1 MNISEKAVANHAAGC
16 NCAQSV
22 LCACEEYTGLDE
34 RIAKSV
40 SAGFGAGARCGEMC
54 GAVSGA
60 IMVVGAACGKDGNGK
75 PSGEVSKLTRQ
86 VTAAFKEK
94 YGYIRCSDL
103 LRDAKQKRCDEF
115 IAYCAQLAEEAVQAQ
130 NGET

>member
-1 MNISEKAVANHAAGC
+1 MSISEKAQENHASGC

-22 LCACEEYTGLDE
+22 LCACKVYTGLDDD
-34 RIAKSV
+34 IAKAI
-40 SAGFGAGARCGEMC
+40 SAGFGGGARCGEIC

-60 IMVVGAACGKDGNGK
+60 IMALSAACGKDGNGK
-75 PSGEVSKLTRQ
+75 PSGEVSVLTRQ
-86 VTAAFKEK
+86 LTAAFKEK

-115 IAYCAQLAEEAVQAQ
+115 IGYCAELAEDVIRKQ
-130 NGET
+130 NG